1 MIDYEAIIEELDNN
15 KVMNMLD
22 KLDIPYEDKG
32 DYLILPTV
40 CHHASADDASW
51 KLYYYK
57 NTHIFYCYTEDGAM
71 SIFSFLKH
79 YYEARD
85 YAYDWFVDIYEVI
98 RGCSYFSEENEL
110 SPDSYKS
117 IRDNYSLHKERKDLP
132 YYPNGI
138 MEAFIKYYPIE
149 WLNDGITKETMD
161 KFNIRFSPSQ
171 NKIIIPH
178 YDVGGR
184 LIGIRGRAL
193 NQEDINMWG
202 KYMPVQLE
210 GKWYSHPLSLNL
222 YGLNMTKEN
231 IKQTGIAFLGEAEKF
246 VLQCES
252 FDMPNCAAAVCGN
265 KLNKYALDILV
276 RTCHP
281 QEIVICF
288 DKEELPHE
296 DKYFNH
302 LYELCKKYQAYANFS
317 FIYDKE
323 HLLNLK
329 DSPSDKGEEVFK
341 QLLKRR
347 VRVCQF

>member
-1 MIDYEAIIEELDNN
+1 MIDYQAIIEELDDN
-15 KVMNMLD
+15 KVKSMLD
-22 KLDIPYEDKG
+22 KLDIPYDDRG
-32 DYLILPTV
+32 DYLVMPTV
-40 CHHASADDASW
+40 CHHSSIDEASL

-85 YAYDWFVDIYEVI
+85 IAYDWFTDIYEVI
-98 RGCSYFSEENEL
+98 RGCSYFSETDYNTN
-110 SPDSYKS
+110 SYKS
-117 IRDNYSLHKERKDLP
+117 IRDDYTLKKSRQELP
-132 YYPNGI
+132 AYPNKI
-138 MEAFIKYYPIE
+138 MDCFIKYYPIE
-149 WLNDGITKETMD
+149 WLNDGISREAMD
-161 KFNIRFSPSQ
+161 KFNIRYSPSQ

-178 YDVGGR
+178 YDVNGR
-184 LIGIRGRAL
+184 LVGIRGRAL
-193 NQEDINMWG
+193 NKEDIETWG
-202 KYMPVQLE
+202 KYMPVQIE
-210 GKWYSHPLSLNL
+210 NKWYSHPLSLNL
-222 YGLNMTKEN
+222 YGLDKTKEN
-231 IKQTGIAFLGEAEKF
+231 IKATEIAYLFEAEKS
-246 VLQCES
+246 VLQMDS
-252 FDMPNCAAAVCGN
+252 FSIPNCAAAVCGS

-323 HLLNLK
+323 NLLRLK
-329 DSPSDKGEEVFK
+329 DSPTDRGQEVFEK
-341 QLLKRR
+341 LLKGR
-347 VRVCQF
+347 VKI